1 MVNTHNPSTW
11 EVQGHPQHIASSR
24 QPWATGQLV
33 TKGKEGEKER
43 EWKGYRQKNKT
54 VLWLWDRASPRSRL
68 HLSGIF
74 PGPDRRAL

>member
-43 EWKGYRQKNKT
+43 EWKGYRQKKQNSPVALGQGFSQVKAAPK
-54 VLWLWDRASPRSRL
+54 WDF
-68 HLSGIF
+68 SGA
-74 PGPDRRAL
+74 R